1 MPKPPVSTAVV
12 SRFANVSRVLRLAL
26 PALLASFAVAYG
38 AGAEAQSWPNRPIR
52 WILPYPA
59 GGSSDVIT
67 RILAQHLT
75 ERLGQQVL
83 VDNRPGANGLI
94 GTEIATKAQPDGYT
108 WVVGVLGPLTVLPH
122 MVKMPYDPIKD
133 LAPVTMMAS
142 VPNLVVVRKDSPLT
156 SFKDLI
162 DTARKRPG
170 ELTFG
175 SVGVG
180 SSGQLSAGLLNG
192 MAGIQMANIGY
203 SGGAPAQMDLLG
215 GRLGLMFDN
224 APSALPR
231 VRAGQLRALAITSAR
246 RSPVI
251 PDLPTIAEL
260 GFPGYE
266 SAAWFGA
273 LVPARTPKS
282 VIDRLNHEIVAILKD
297 PVINAQLT
305 GQMYDVLPMTP
316 AEFAQFIA
324 VESRKW
330 AKVISENNI
339 KATD

>member
-162 DTARKRPG
+162 DPRPSPPG
-170 ELTFG
+170 E
-175 SVGVG
+175 
-180 SSGQLSAGLLNG
+180 
-192 MAGIQMANIGY
+192 
-203 SGGAPAQMDLLG
+203 
-215 GRLGLMFDN
+215 R
-224 APSALPR
+224 
-231 VRAGQLRALAITSAR
+231 
-246 RSPVI
+246 
-251 PDLPTIAEL
+251 
-260 GFPGYE
+260 
-266 SAAWFGA
+266 
-273 LVPARTPKS
+273 
-282 VIDRLNHEIVAILKD
+282 
-297 PVINAQLT
+297 
-305 GQMYDVLPMTP
+305 
-316 AEFAQFIA
+316 
-324 VESRKW
+324 
-330 AKVISENNI
+330 
-339 KATD
+339 